1 MEKTY
6 RPWYFLWLIKIRK
19 SEFIYI
25 DINKYAVSL
34 KNFIPKINQAITNNI
49 DRIGENTR
57 EYIETNFEQ
66 EIDSFFERLERYLG
80 EYQDFMH
87 GSIKTQKLSE
97 EEQKQ
102 IVDNLQNLTKEAN
115 KQTQKL
121 NTNIVRTKSL
131 LN

>member
-1 MEKTY
+1 M
-6 RPWYFLWLIKIRK
+6 WLIKIRK